1 MKKREPLIRHVGV
14 GRRANF
20 VGVVSSARLGGSAG
34 EVSCRGFGGVP
45 NSNSLESPFAKGGLR
60 GLRGLMHDIEAM
72 LEGFALTCLAQGVL
86 DSRFR
91 GNDTMK
97 RCSRMLP
104 GV

>member
-1 MKKREPLIRHVGV
+1 MAVLAGAPISWASCLQRASVEVQEKSPAGGLGV
-14 GRRANF
+14 SPTRTPWN
-20 VGVVSSARLGGSAG
+20 
-34 EVSCRGFGGVP
+34 P
-45 NSNSLESPFAKGGLR
+45 PFAKGGLR